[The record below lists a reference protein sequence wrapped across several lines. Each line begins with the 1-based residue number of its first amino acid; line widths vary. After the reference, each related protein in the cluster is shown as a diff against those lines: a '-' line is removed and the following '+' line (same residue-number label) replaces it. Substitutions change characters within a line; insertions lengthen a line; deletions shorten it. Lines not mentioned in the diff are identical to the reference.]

1 MKLDD
6 NRIQAMLRGRRS
18 VRLVP
23 FPGFGAEETGSTEV
37 GVRILTEEEVDE
49 ARAEATQYIGGL
61 AKRYGVDAREF
72 LSLDAETLDREV
84 QRQIVTRAFLQPT
97 PDAEGVRKRFFPAA
111 QGVRQLDTVLQDA
124 LFHLY
129 LDHQNYVNPMHGY
142 TEEEVAE
149 LAEALGKG
157 AEPPALL
164 GLFDV
169 RTLRS
174 LVRILAVRLCS
185 SLTGK

>member
-23 FPGFGAEETGSTEV
+23 FPGFGADEAGSAEV

-49 ARAEATQYIGGL
+49 ARAEAAQYIGSL

-84 QRQIVTRAFLQPT
+84 QRQIVTRAFLQPAA
-97 PDAEGVRKRFFPAA
+97 DGDGNRKRFFPAA

-129 LDHQNYVNPMHGY
+129 LDHQNHVNPMHGL
-142 TEEEVAE
+142 TEEDVAE
-149 LAEALGKG
+149 IVEALGKEP
-157 AEPPALL
+157 EPPALL
-164 GLFDV
+164 GLYDV

-174 LVRILAVRLCS
+174 LVRILAVRLYS
-185 SLTGK
+185 LLTGK